1 MKENE
6 GPSTTTAPHCQL
18 RSSFAKLYHT
28 KAILFTQISTYQDF
42 VQFYMTL
49 GDELEMDDTLYQLIN
64 LSRCMYMGTTCRKA
78 EKK

>member
-1 MKENE
+1 MRD
-6 GPSTTTAPHCQL
+6 PAPQPHCQL

-49 GDELEMDDTLYQLIN
+49 SDELEMDDTLYQLIK
-64 LSRCMYMGTTCRKA
+64 MYMGTTCRKA